1 MFEQQ
6 GLKCP
11 KCRKNGLVRCKHSE
25 HDVFQCLY
33 CSYRQDLTTNNRSQS
48 SASGDLGAFLIALVT
63 GFFIVFGLL
72 LP

>member
-1 MFEQQ
+1 MFEPQ

-11 KCRKNGLVRCKHSE
+11 KCNKNGLVRCEHSE

-33 CSYRQDLTTNNRSQS
+33 CGYRQDLTTNNRSKS
-48 SASGDLGAFLIALVT
+48 SASEELGAFLIALFA